1 MKIEQKLHFII
12 LYRFFLRRKNNGTFG
27 VVVIGG
33 IGPNRL
39 FAFAEIR
46 RGGGGRKRML
56 WHSTGIVRVSCGQ
69 LSCGQLSRRLPR
81 RSRGVELGWACISYL
96 ARVGYWYRLARG
108 WDREFAFA
116 E

>member
-46 RGGGGRKRML
+46 RRGGGRKRML

-69 LSCGQLSRRLPR
+69 LSRR
-81 RSRGVELGWACISYL
+81 LGWACISYL